1 MAVAAAV
8 LAAVVAVWQRAQ
20 PAVAFDIV
28 DLEGGV
34 RVEVIDLITDPE
46 LATRQLEAAGLRA
59 TLTGV
64 PVSEGLIGRVV
75 AAGATG
81 TATVAV
87 TTDSTGVIVFDV
99 VGLGSL
105 NIEYGRRAIEGEES
119 SGTNSVQC
127 QAWRGQLI
135 DDVRDDIE
143 RADRSCGRCRCSPH
157 YWRLPSQLGRLG
169 AVAPKVPAGSISRPS
184 RASVAGALGPDPFES
199 EGCLKAPSSHLNDV
213 VFIRDPDI
221 PVSATQRIQP
231 EFSCP

>member
-20 PAVAFDIV
+20 PVVAFDIV
-28 DLEGGV
+28 EFEGGV

-119 SGTNSVQC
+119 SATTSSVQC

-143 RADRSCGRCRCSPH
+143 RVVPVVRWHLLDTMATSLED
-157 YWRLPSQLGRLG
+157 
-169 AVAPKVPAGSISRPS
+169 VAEPPAGTYVQDVMTLDLESVLIVLADVADALPTTGDC
-184 RASVAGALGPDPFES
+184 RA
-199 EGCLKAPSSHLNDV
+199 N
-213 VFIRDPDI
+213 
-221 PVSATQRIQP
+221 
-231 EFSCP
+231 

>member
-143 RADRSCGRCRCSPH
+143 RVVPVVRWHLFDTMATSLED
-157 YWRLPSQLGRLG
+157 
-169 AVAPKVPAGSISRPS
+169 VAEPPAGTYVQDVMTLDLESVLIVLADVADALPTTGDC
-184 RASVAGALGPDPFES
+184 RA
-199 EGCLKAPSSHLNDV
+199 N
-213 VFIRDPDI
+213 
-221 PVSATQRIQP
+221 
-231 EFSCP
+231 